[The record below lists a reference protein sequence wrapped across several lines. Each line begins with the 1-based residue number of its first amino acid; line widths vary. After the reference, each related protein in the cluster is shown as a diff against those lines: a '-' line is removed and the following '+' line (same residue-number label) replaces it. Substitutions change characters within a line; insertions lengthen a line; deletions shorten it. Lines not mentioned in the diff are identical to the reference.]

1 MTIFTPPK
9 RKISLASMVLG
20 TLLMTSFSAG
30 NANALPTLPKCA
42 ECNRITCQ
50 NSKILNHC
58 VENCDYSS
66 IVNCVNQKCSQLSP
80 ANKKRLVPALQEK
93 LSAKEKEHADLE
105 EQIKT
110 TLQPSAALSGTGK
123 TAATMAGSSNKE
135 QVKLMKKQAE
145 LMKKQAELMKK
156 QAELMKEINILRGEI
171 KDCSPASASDAPST
185 PGADTPSVSP
195 AASHEDT
202 TLSPDKAQHEEAQH
216 EEAQHEEA
224 QHGEAQHGEAQH
236 GEAQHGEVNEPAKM
250 VPSLPVPPRNQQKPM
265 VANSETNTLQAQLN
279 RALEKR
285 KQKKNSNNESSPS
298 EGETPQAKG
307 AAERQKIE
315 GHHTKLLPVAQAA
328 HKQLNPVVTTV
339 TPSTEETTSPAEEKG
354 AAETSRTQS
363 ETHLQGPP
371 PPPPPPPL
379 NLAPPP
385 KSPPPPMGNV
395 THSQGTAKVAALQA
409 PSGRAGHLEA
419 IRNGTQLNKVD
430 SNISHKSSDK
440 TPPPTQKED
449 LTAQLKEKISK
460 RNVAMDP
467 DKQPVSPA
475 LDFEQDWGE
484 KDEKK

>member
-9 RKISLASMVLG
+9 RKISLASMALG
-20 TLLMTSFSAG
+20 GLLMTSFSTG
-30 NANALPTLPKCA
+30 NANALFTCA
-42 ECNRITCQ
+42 ECNRLSCV
-50 NSKILNHC
+50 NSTMLNHC
-58 VENCDYSS
+58 VEKCDYSS
-66 IVNCVNQKCSQLSP
+66 IEKCVSKKCSQLSP
-80 ANKKRLVPALQEK
+80 ANKKRLEPALQAK
-93 LSAKEKEHADLE
+93 LSAKEKEHEALE

-145 LMKKQAELMKK
+145 LMKKQAELMK
-156 QAELMKEINILRGEI
+156 EINILRGEI
-171 KDCSPASASDAPST
+171 KDCSPASASNAPPT
-185 PGADTPSVSP
+185 PDADTPSVSS

-202 TLSPDKAQHEEAQH
+202 TLSPDKAQH

-250 VPSLPVPPRNQQKPM
+250 VPSLPIPPRNQQKPM

-285 KQKKNSNNESSPS
+285 EQKRNSNNESSPS

-371 PPPPPPPL
+371 PPPPL

-385 KSPPPPMGNV
+385 KSPPPPIGNV

-484 KDEKK
+484 KDEQK